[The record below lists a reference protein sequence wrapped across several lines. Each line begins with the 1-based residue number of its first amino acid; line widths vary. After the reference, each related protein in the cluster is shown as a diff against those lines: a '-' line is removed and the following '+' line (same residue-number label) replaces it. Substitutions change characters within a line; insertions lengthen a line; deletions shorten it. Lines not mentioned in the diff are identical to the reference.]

1 MSCRK
6 GKLRGKK
13 IGQRKD
19 EKSDL
24 KLFKEN
30 CITLCAIKWG
40 GKPHNNNKIS
50 TFIVHVF
57 SLTSVTT
64 MTRIYEPTRK
74 QSTRSQFSKV
84 HIQIYLYIYQL
95 AVAGT
100 WSGAVNSSEARLWR
114 RQSILRGLG
123 CERTSLGTKFK
134 QESHPLLPQE
144 GDTFLWCCHD
154 LYK

>member
-1 MSCRK
+1 MSCSK

-30 CITLCAIKWG
+30 CITLCTIKWE
-40 GKPHNNNKIS
+40 KNPYNNNKIS
-50 TFIVHVF
+50 SSFIIHIF
-57 SLTSVTT
+57 SLTSVST
-64 MTRIYEPTRK
+64 MTRTWEPTRK
-74 QSTRSQFSKV
+74 QSTGSQFRKV

-95 AVAGT
+95 AVIGT
-100 WSGAVNSSEARLWR
+100 WSEAVNSSEARLRR

-123 CERTSLGTKFK
+123 CERTSPGTKFK

-144 GDTFLWCCHD
+144 GDTFL
-154 LYK
+154 

>member
-19 EKSDL
+19 EKPDL
-24 KLFKEN
+24 KLFTEN
-30 CITLCAIKWG
+30 CIILCTIKWG
-40 GKPHNNNKIS
+40 KKTHNKKIS
-50 TFIVHVF
+50 TFIIHVF

-64 MTRIYEPTRK
+64 MTRICEPTRK
-74 QSTRSQFSKV
+74 QSTRSQIRKV

-100 WSGAVNSSEARLWR
+100 WSGAVNSSEARSWR

-123 CERTSLGTKFK
+123 CERTSPGTKFK

-144 GDTFLWCCHD
+144 GDTFLWCCLD